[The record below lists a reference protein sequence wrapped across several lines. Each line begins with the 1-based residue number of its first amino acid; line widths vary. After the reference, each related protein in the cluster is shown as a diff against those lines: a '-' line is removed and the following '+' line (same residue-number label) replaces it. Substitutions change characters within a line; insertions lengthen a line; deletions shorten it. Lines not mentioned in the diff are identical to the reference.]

1 MQTAM
6 INFPKR
12 LGDLGFTLVEV
23 VLSLLIVALAAGLL
37 VRASA
42 ANGLVSQQSTRRAS
56 AVRLG
61 SELSAWVERGG
72 HLALGV
78 PLDQALDLLND
89 QSSPQLLGGICCTP
103 DTCDS
108 NASAWHYLALWQD
121 RFRHVMPDARLVI
134 CSADMQILESLD
146 VLATWDSSCG
156 SAGNVL
162 LMKLDWPASH
172 RETAMLIPLGMT
184 P

>member
-1 MQTAM
+1 MQPAM
-6 INFPKR
+6 INYSKR
-12 LGDLGFTLVEV
+12 HRDRGVSLVEV
-23 VLSLLIVALAAGLL
+23 VLSLLVVAVAAGLL

-42 ANGLVSQQSTRRAS
+42 ANGVVSQQSARRAS

-61 SELSAWVERGG
+61 SELSAWVQRGG
-72 HLALGV
+72 HLALGM
-78 PLDQALDLLND
+78 PLDQALDLLSE
-89 QSSPQLLGGICCTP
+89 QPSSQLPDVTCCLP
-103 DTCDS
+103 DACDS

-121 RFRHVMPDARLVI
+121 RFKRAMPDARLVI

-146 VLATWDSSCG
+146 VLATWDGSCG

-172 RETAMLIPLGMT
+172 RETAMLIPLGIT